1 MLGMDDCFDKP
12 AFGRMAQLSLQF
24 ALSKMSHSQQWSIE
38 NTPAAASTPR
48 RKRVLTPEQLLTN
61 RLRSKEYYESHKDKV
76 LEKLRNHYAENRDK
90 ERQRQREK
98 YRRAKAKKLQQA
110 AGLNPKYL
118 LQTIAPSTE
127 STTTPAVPTTPAAS
141 EPHDR
146 RLALGFLL
154 N

>member
-1 MLGMDDCFDKP
+1 
-12 AFGRMAQLSLQF
+12 
-24 ALSKMSHSQQWSIE
+24 MSRSQQWSIE
-38 NTPAAASTPR
+38 NTPPSNSTPR

-76 LEKLRNHYAENRDK
+76 LEKLRNHYAENREK

-118 LQTIAPSTE
+118 LQTIAPSSE
-127 STTTPAVPTTPAAS
+127 STTTPTAAPTTTTPATS